1 LQIPSVSLAQGWQV
15 IKPAQGWQVIKI
27 ENKRL
32 FIVYSQFFAASFF
45 RALSVVDFGQLARES
60 YSRTLQAAY
69 SFVRYAISWTT
80 QQYPGFGFQMSPLFL
95 RV

>member
-80 QQYPGFGFQMSPLFL
+80 
-95 RV
+95 